1 MGVKAEM
8 DASNDSLEM
17 DVGHATDI
25 GRVREHNEDA
35 VLVQKL
41 VLEGHHPSGQPTVCA
56 VADGMGGH
64 QAGEVASNMALEA
77 LTSYLGKAV
86 GAVAVVERGAYAA
99 ALAEGVQHANAAVF
113 SQNASTHKDMG
124 TTLVAA
130 LLMGET
136 ACIANVGDSRAY
148 LVQGDEFRQL
158 TTDHS
163 LVAELVAAG
172 RLAPDDI
179 YTHPR
184 RNIVT
189 RSLGTWS
196 SVRVDSFVAE
206 MRPGAALLLCSDGLW
221 EMVRDSQLRD
231 VLLRSRNAQE
241 ACDALVELANKNG
254 GADNIAVVV
263 VKVSE
268 RPR

>member
-1 MGVKAEM
+1 MKGPDDTLQIE
-8 DASNDSLEM
+8 
-17 DVGHATDI
+17 VGHATDI
-25 GRVREHNEDA
+25 GLVREHNEDA
-35 VLVQKL
+35 VLVQTL
-41 VLEGHHPSGQPTVCA
+41 VIKGPHLSGQPTLCA

-64 QAGEVASNMALEA
+64 QAGEVASNLALEA
-77 LTSYLGKAV
+77 LASHLRQALS
-86 GAVAVVERGAYAA
+86 AVAVPERDTCAA
-99 ALAEGVQHANAAVF
+99 ALADGIHRANAAVF
-113 SQNASTHKDMG
+113 SQNASTNRDMG

-148 LVQGDEFRQL
+148 LMQGDQLRQL

-172 RLAPDDI
+172 KLAPDDI
-179 YTHPR
+179 YTHPK

-196 SVRVDSFVAE
+196 NVRVDSFVSE
-206 MRPGAALLLCSDGLW
+206 LGPGTALLLCSDGLW

-231 VLLRSRNAQE
+231 VLLRSRSAQE

-263 VKVSE
+263 AKVHE
-268 RPR
+268 RPH